1 MVKEYHVKLIQ
12 QGNIQTL
19 PIPKELKIT
28 TSSVIIHQEDDKL
41 IIEPLRQKSLLKVLS
56 TLEPLEE
63 DFPDI
68 DKGLLPLD
76 DIEIKK

>member
-1 MVKEYHVKLIQ
+1 MLKEYHVKLIQ

-56 TLEPLEE
+56 SLEPLEE

-68 DKGLLPLD
+68 DEGLLPLD
-76 DIEIKK
+76 DIEI

>member
-68 DKGLLPLD
+68 DEGLFPLD
-76 DIEIKK
+76 DIEI

>member
-19 PIPKELKIT
+19 PIPQELKIT

-41 IIEPLRQKSLLKVLS
+41 IIEPLREKCLLKVLS

-63 DFPDI
+63 NFPDI
-68 DKGLLPLD
+68 DEDLLPLD
-76 DIEIKK
+76 DIEI

>member
-28 TSSVIIHQEDDKL
+28 ASSVIIHQEDDKL

-56 TLEPLEE
+56 NLESLEE
-63 DFPDI
+63 DFPDV
-68 DKGLLPLD
+68 DEGLLPLD
-76 DIEIKK
+76 DIKI

>member
-1 MVKEYHVKLIQ
+1 MLKEYHVKLIQ

-28 TSSVIIHQEDDKL
+28 TSSVMIHQEDDKL
-41 IIEPLRQKSLLKVLS
+41 IIEPLRQKSLLKALS

-68 DKGLLPLD
+68 DEGLLPLD
-76 DIEIKK
+76 DIEI

>member
-1 MVKEYHVKLIQ
+1 MLKEYHVKLIQ

-19 PIPKELKIT
+19 TIPKELKIT

-68 DKGLLPLD
+68 DEGLLPLD
-76 DIEIKK
+76 DIEI

>member
-1 MVKEYHVKLIQ
+1 MLKEYHVKLIQ

-19 PIPKELKIT
+19 PIPQELKIT

-41 IIEPLRQKSLLKVLS
+41 IIEPLRQKSLLNVLS
-56 TLEPLEE
+56 ILEPLEE

-76 DIEIKK
+76 DIEI

>member
-1 MVKEYHVKLIQ
+1 MLKEYHVKLIQ

-19 PIPKELKIT
+19 LIPIELKIT

-56 TLEPLEE
+56 TLESLDE

-68 DKGLLPLD
+68 DEGLLPLD
-76 DIEIKK
+76 DIEI

>member
-1 MVKEYHVKLIQ
+1 MLKEYHVKLIQ

-41 IIEPLRQKSLLKVLS
+41 IIEPLRQKSLLQVLS

-68 DKGLLPLD
+68 DEGLLPLD
-76 DIEIKK
+76 DIEI

>member
-1 MVKEYHVKLIQ
+1 MLKEYHVKLIQ

-68 DKGLLPLD
+68 DEGLLPLD
-76 DIEIKK
+76 DIEI